1 MNEETAKAGIAVAHL
16 FIETFNAQD
25 HEGHAKTLNYPHV
38 RFANGRISTIENAE
52 VFIAGSRRGE
62 GRLQQEGWHHT
73 TVANLDVIH
82 SGDDKVHLALRN
94 DRCRED
100 GSVYHS
106 FDTFWIA
113 TLVDDHWGIQFRSS
127 FPARQQIGGS

>member
-1 MNEETAKAGIAVAHL
+1 MNEETVKAGIAAVHA

-25 HEGHAKTLNYPHV
+25 HERHAKTLNYPHV
-38 RFANGRISTIENAE
+38 RFANGKFSTIENAE
-52 VFIAGSRRGE
+52 AFIAGSRRGE

-94 DRCRED
+94 DRCHED

-127 FPARQQIGGS
+127 FLHASS

>member
-1 MNEETAKAGIAVAHL
+1 MNEATAKAGIAVVHA

-25 HEGHAKTLNYPHV
+25 HERHAETLNYPHV

-52 VFIAGSRRGE
+52 VFMAGSRRGE
-62 GRLQQEGWHHT
+62 DRLHQEGWHHT
-73 TVANLDVIH
+73 TVTNVDVIH

-94 DRCRED
+94 DRCHED

-106 FDTFWIA
+106 FDTFWVA

-127 FPARQQIGGS
+127 FLHASK